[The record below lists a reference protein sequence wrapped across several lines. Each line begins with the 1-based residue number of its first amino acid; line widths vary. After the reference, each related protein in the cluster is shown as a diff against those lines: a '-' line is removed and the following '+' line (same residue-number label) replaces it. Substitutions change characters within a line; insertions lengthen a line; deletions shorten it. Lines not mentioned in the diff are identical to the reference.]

1 MPHLQFEI
9 NKTLNSE
16 ERDNFI
22 EFAKNTF
29 SEVMKTGAGHI
40 AISLREFP
48 LNALSLG
55 RAKKNEFVCLMN
67 LDLREGRSV
76 EQKREL
82 VRKYMEG
89 VENFFKISKE
99 NQYLTFTSH
108 VGNDFNLF
116 EKSLEEWLENDE
128 PIPQTNF
135 L

>member
-40 AISLREFP
+40 AISLREFQ

-89 VENFFKISKE
+89 VENFFKIRKE

-128 PIPQTNF
+128 PIP
-135 L
+135 

>member
-16 ERDNFI
+16 ERDDFI

-29 SEVMKTGAGHI
+29 SEVMKTGVGHI

-67 LDLREGRSV
+67 LDLREGRSL

-82 VRKYMEG
+82 VKKYMEG
-89 VENFFKISKE
+89 VENFLKLERKSI
-99 NQYLTFTSH
+99 
-108 VGNDFNLF
+108 FNF
-116 EKSLEEWLENDE
+116 H
-128 PIPQTNF
+128 ITCRQ
-135 L
+135 